1 MSNQQVHTVL
11 LMFSVGR
18 SGDCNRSW
26 GDEGGD
32 GEEEEIVG
40 RAGESIR

>member
-1 MSNQQVHTVL
+1 MEGEGLVTVT
-11 LMFSVGR
+11 GA
-18 SGDCNRSW
+18 G